1 LTKQQ
6 EEFNTHQTTYK
17 QKETDL
23 KTTKVKY
30 DQTVLTHT
38 QKTSEYDQAS
48 LKLKTIATEKEDLKH
63 KTTLQ
68 QQEHDEVERKNKTLE
83 EELAVVT
90 ASKRALVV
98 TYNETIVHVK
108 EVHDK
113 VVKVQNDIASKRQD
127 LANGNTDHTKLF
139 RELNDLRARHAALT
153 QAEHD
158 HAAGAAQL
166 AEKEAKEKAELE
178 ALKAEEEKEKAEIE
192 ALKVELAEVQAKI
205 ESVSTTVVT
214 YKTEVDKFVEGVRV
228 ARDTHGVK
236 QVKLSDS
243 KVAHNKL
250 KTYHVDALSKHQSL
264 QKRIAQLEL
273 KVSHLNKEEG
283 NTEAKLNALA
293 ALEAEERNLID
304 KSQQDI
310 TELEGQVATQRGE
323 LQNIQQQI
331 SVKEKEIEDHKVSH
345 KTVTAEYQTKIGGVV
360 AQIST
365 KDSFLGQLKAL
376 IDHSKSVIKE
386 TLNIVA
392 AKKAGTHESHHHT
405 IVIEYSTSE
414 DD

>member
-1 LTKQQ
+1 
-6 EEFNTHQTTYK
+6 
-17 QKETDL
+17 
-23 KTTKVKY
+23 V
-30 DQTVLTHT
+30 
-38 QKTSEYDQAS
+38 
-48 LKLKTIATEKEDLKH
+48 
-63 KTTLQ
+63 
-68 QQEHDEVERKNKTLE
+68 
-83 EELAVVT
+83 
-90 ASKRALVV
+90 LVV
-98 TYNETIVHVK
+98 TYNETLVHVK

-113 VVKVQNDIASKRQD
+113 VVKVQNDIASKRED
-127 LANGNTDHTKLF
+127 LVTANTDHTKLF
-139 RELNDLRARHAALT
+139 RELNDLRAKHAALT
-153 QAEHD
+153 QAEND
-158 HAAGAAQL
+158 TTAGAAQL

-214 YKTEVDKFVEGVRV
+214 YKTDVDKLVEGVKV

-273 KVSHLNKEEG
+273 KVAHLNKEEG

-293 ALEAEERNLID
+293 ALEAEEKNLID
-304 KSQQDI
+304 KSQLDI
-310 TELEGQVATQRGE
+310 TELEGQVATSRGE
-323 LQNIQQQI
+323 LQNIFQQI

-360 AQIST
+360 AQISS
-365 KDSFLGQLKAL
+365 KDSILGQLKAL
-376 IDHSKSVIKE
+376 IDHSKSMIKE

-392 AKKAGTHESHHHT
+392 AKKAGTQHHHHT
-405 IVIEYSTSE
+405 VVIEYSTSE